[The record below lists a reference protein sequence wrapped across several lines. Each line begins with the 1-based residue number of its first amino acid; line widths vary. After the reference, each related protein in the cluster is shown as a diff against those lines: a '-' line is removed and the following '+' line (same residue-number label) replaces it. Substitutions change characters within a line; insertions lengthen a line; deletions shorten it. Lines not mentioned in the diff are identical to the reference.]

1 LLRIFAIAVA
11 VSLPVLAAHAESPSG
26 RPRVGE
32 SYAIRREVNS
42 SWTGASASTGSTH
55 DVDVIVE
62 RVIAIDDA
70 GDQLEFDFPDGTSAE
85 ERAREWKFPA
95 RVLRPRHGP
104 FQLLNASELEGRLL
118 RWLRAA
124 ELTREA
130 CGHWYFTWNA
140 FQIDCDPQSVIHVVE
155 AFEQWPEDLREGASY
170 QQDGSQD
177 AVTLTEQGSGS
188 ERVYVARMQADAEV
202 VRRERARQDV
212 VVAEIMRRPL
222 TFDAALAARSAERIS
237 GTITTTFAMETGS
250 NIRRRTTVTELEI
263 SGAEGQEHHTT
274 TETLERRLISS
285 PAT

>member
-11 VSLPVLAAHAESPSG
+11 VSLPVLAAHAEGPSG

-32 SYAIRREVNS
+32 TYAIRREANS
-42 SWTGASASTGSTH
+42 SWTGASSGTTH
-55 DVDVIVE
+55 DVDVIFE

-70 GDQLEFDFPDGTSAE
+70 GDQLEFDLPDGTSAE
-85 ERAREWKFPA
+85 DRASEWQFPV
-95 RVLRPRHGP
+95 RVLRPRQGP
-104 FQLLNASELEGRLL
+104 FQLLNASELEGRLV

-124 ELTREA
+124 GLTREA
-130 CGHWYFTWNA
+130 CGQWYFTWNA
-140 FQIDCDPQSVIHVVE
+140 FQIDCDPQTVIHTVE
-155 AFEQWPEDLREGASY
+155 IFEQWPEDLREGASY
-170 QQDGSQD
+170 RQDGSQG

-212 VVAEIMRRPL
+212 VVGQILRRPV
-222 TFDAALAARSAERIS
+222 TFDVALAARSAERIS
-237 GTITTTFAMETGS
+237 GTITTTFEMEAGA

-263 SGAEGQEHHTT
+263 SGAEGQEHRTT